1 VGKYQGSLLDADKG
15 KIHKRFKDKLEKVKD
30 RKNPGQDE
38 NWAGL
43 CAIMAKIFSAFHS
56 FDRQIISQ
64 AKLERYLH

>member
-1 VGKYQGSLLDADKG
+1 
-15 KIHKRFKDKLEKVKD
+15 LEKAKD

-43 CAIMAKIFSAFHS
+43 CAIMAKIFSAVHS